1 MLKAK
6 IKIVI
11 SEKNETPIT
20 AIKYFIKKILR
31 RSRYNYKVSTNLN
44 LDIDKKKTFVAKIKS
59 KATLKKKIFIGTSNG
74 FFYLENNKLYNIFEN
89 NQFYGI
95 AKYKNKFFIACVG
108 RHQSQGCI
116 ISFNYALNKI
126 KNPKIEYKMRDQSF
140 HDLKIHKGNLYLV
153 NSTWR
158 FALDEILKF
167 KIGNNFLKLEEKI
180 RPEINYPFI
189 HLNTIFF
196 KKNSILLCYHNM
208 TRQTKMPSQVC
219 EFKND
224 WKFLRVVKTENLA
237 SAHDVN
243 ITNKKF
249 SILNSDNGIF
259 LLGKDK
265 FYFPGKFLRGFDH
278 DKKNYYIGVNKIAQR
293 HKRASMSPQLGMLD
307 KKTKKTSTV
316 LLPKIGAICSIKIVE

>member
-1 MLKAK
+1 MKS
-6 IKIVI
+6 KIVI
-11 SEKNETPIT
+11 SEINQTVIT
-20 AIKYFIKKILR
+20 KIKYLIKRILH
-31 RSRYNYKVSTNLN
+31 RSRYNYKLSTNLN
-44 LDIDKKKTFVAKIKS
+44 LDIDKKRTFVTKIKS
-59 KATLKKKIFIGTSNG
+59 KATLKKKIFISAANG
-74 FFYLENNKLYNIFEN
+74 FFYLENNKLYNIFEK

-95 AKYKNKFFIACVG
+95 AKYKNKFFIACIG
-108 RHQSQGCI
+108 QHHSEGCI
-116 ISFNYALNKI
+116 ISFNYTLNKI
-126 KNPKIEYKMRDQSF
+126 KNPKIEYKLREQSF

-153 NSTWR
+153 NSTLK
-158 FALDEILKF
+158 FSLDEILKF
-167 KIGNNFLKLEEKI
+167 KIGNNFLKLEKRI
-180 RPEINYPFI
+180 QPEIDYPFI

-196 KKNSILLCYHNM
+196 KKNSILLCYHNY
-208 TRQTKMPSQVC
+208 TQQTKIPSQVC

-265 FYFPGKFLRGFDH
+265 FYFPGRFLRGFDH
-278 DKKNYYIGVNKIAQR
+278 DKKNYYIGVNKFTQR
-293 HKRASMSPQLGMLD
+293 HKRASMFPQLGIID

-316 LLPKIGAICSIKIVE
+316 LLPKMGAICSIKIVE